1 MMEEEINYGNIR
13 KLQLLEK
20 NSPVLTELPLSFYK
34 ELSEYLDVLNKRL
47 GNEQSL
53 QKQTLLKD
61 EISNTERIAINIY
74 EQRERKILLAA
85 VSKVRGGN
93 PDLKNMLDVEE
104 NLYNSILNVMM
115 KSRNNFLKNKKT
127 EKKDD
132 KVENKESK
140 NEEKKQEEMLSQE
153 EPNQIVRVTQTLPE
167 FIGTNTKKY
176 NLREGDILS
185 LPEDMCL
192 MLSKKGAVKK
202 LEV

>member
-20 NSPVLTELPLSFYK
+20 NSPVLTDLPLGFYK

-47 GNEQSL
+47 ENEQSL

-85 VSKVRGGN
+85 ISKVRGGN

-127 EKKDD
+127 EKK
-132 KVENKESK
+132 ESK
-140 NEEKKQEEMLSQE
+140 NEGKKQEEMLSQE
-153 EPNQIVRVTQTLPE
+153 ETNQIVRVTQTLPE

>member
-1 MMEEEINYGNIR
+1 MVEEEINYGNIR

-20 NSPVLTELPLSFYK
+20 NSPVLTDLPLEFYK

-47 GNEQSL
+47 ENEQSL

-132 KVENKESK
+132 KVENKEPK

>member
-1 MMEEEINYGNIR
+1 MVEEEINYGNIR

-47 GNEQSL
+47 DNEQSL

-132 KVENKESK
+132 KVENKVSK
-140 NEEKKQEEMLSQE
+140 NEEKRQEDMPFQE
-153 EPNQIVRVTQTLPE
+153 KPNQIVRVTQTLPE

-202 LEV
+202 LKV

>member
-1 MMEEEINYGNIR
+1 MVEEEINYGNIR
-13 KLQLLEK
+13 KLQLIEK
-20 NSPVLTELPLSFYK
+20 NSPVLTDLPLEFYK
-34 ELSEYLDVLNKRL
+34 ELSEYLDILNKRL
-47 GNEQSL
+47 ENEQSL

-132 KVENKESK
+132 KVENKKPK

-153 EPNQIVRVTQTLPE
+153 EPDQIVRVTQTLPE

-185 LPEDMCL
+185 LPEDMGL

-202 LEV
+202 LEM

>member
-20 NSPVLTELPLSFYK
+20 NSPVLTDLPLGFYK

-47 GNEQSL
+47 ENEQSL

-93 PDLKNMLDVEE
+93 PDLKNMLEVEE

-140 NEEKKQEEMLSQE
+140 NEEKKQEEMLSRE